1 MGTISEIELIKTDPQ
16 VSLIES
22 IALALQIDPTFLVR
36 RPANDETAS

>member
-1 MGTISEIELIKTDPQ
+1 MSLKTNPQ

-36 RPANDETAS
+36 RPANDETVS